1 MMNSQPTG
9 IDGAIA
15 LLAAKAE
22 AAPITEPAEV
32 DVLAWRETP
41 PDAQLFRLTLGDDAL
56 YLHERRGSWAYT
68 WSMGAGGGD
77 ERSMTF
83 VGVVADALVFAD
95 GAPDWLWPLVRGDDP
110 VTLDVGYRDGM
121 CGSPAYRGNGVAYW
135 GSFPYHIPDSCAE
148 KVFEAAPQVS
158 TLVLDA
164 IDAAADG
171 PRHTVIAHRG

>member
-1 MMNSQPTG
+1 MEPQPTELG
-9 IDGAIA
+9 DAIS

-22 AAPITEPAEV
+22 VAPITEPADVEV
-32 DVLAWRETP
+32 LNWRDTP
-41 PDAQLFRLTLGDDAL
+41 ADARLHRLTLGDVVL
-56 YLHERRGSWAYT
+56 YLHERRGGWGYT
-68 WSMGAGGGD
+68 WSMGGGGTA

-95 GAPDWLWPLVRGDDP
+95 GVPDWLWLLVRGDDP
-110 VTLDVGYRDGM
+110 VTLDVGYEDAM

-135 GSFPYHIPDSCAE
+135 GSFPYEVPDSCAE

-171 PRHTVIAHRG
+171 PRHVVIAHRG